1 MRGVCALTRFSA
13 ARKIEPT
20 ARCRRNVM
28 PGLDG
33 PRARS
38 GFEREESYTPAAFF
52 AITLR

>member
-20 ARCRRNVM
+20 ARSRRNVLA
-28 PGLDG
+28 GLMNG
-33 PRARS
+33 
-38 GFEREESYTPAAFF
+38 ESYTPAAFL